1 MSIKKYEVLLQTADL
16 GSFTKASEVLG
27 YTQSAISHIVTGLED
42 ELGLK
47 LLTRDRFGVRLTPE
61 GEALLPAILGGR
73 PMEAPA
79 AVRAPVQTRGLPVA
93 VLGVVLL
100 MEEGAFVVALADALH
115 PDDGAVGPD
124 PVPLGEGEGAA
135 AGAEIVGVEVVDLAA
150 VLAFHSPHGTILSLA
165 LGAVTGSVCSLRTV

>member
-1 MSIKKYEVLLQTADL
+1 MPTSQPMTFLI
-16 GSFTKASEVLG
+16 SASG
-27 YTQSAISHIVTGLED
+27 
-42 ELGLK
+42 
-47 LLTRDRFGVRLTPE
+47 GVGRLP
-61 GEALLPAILGGR
+61 GLGGR
-73 PMEAPA
+73 PRALGLEGPGAQERPFFPPLWVGAQWAPRA
-79 AVRAPVQTRGLPVA
+79 AVHAPVQARGLPVA

-100 MEEGAFVVALADALH
+100 MEEGALVIALADALH

-135 AGAEIVGVEVVDLAA
+135 AGAEIVGIEVVDLAA

>member
-61 GEALLPAILGGR
+61 GEALLPAIRCCLPAKSRGHPSGR
-73 PMEAPA
+73 PVPWLRDWTGAHRHLPQCF
-79 AVRAPVQTRGLPVA
+79 RAY
-93 VLGVVLL
+93 
-100 MEEGAFVVALADALH
+100 
-115 PDDGAVGPD
+115 
-124 PVPLGEGEGAA
+124 
-135 AGAEIVGVEVVDLAA
+135 
-150 VLAFHSPHGTILSLA
+150 SS
-165 LGAVTGSVCSLRTV
+165 